1 MKTWIL
7 IFIKKNNMKTLF
19 AILMFFISFTCSSQV
34 NLKINYNK
42 IIDYDGKIRK
52 EYKSKGS
59 WYVTQDSVL
68 VQKYGN
74 DSLIYNTTEVK
85 GRHVYY
91 KNNFDEIVDVV
102 FMINGLTIR
111 NSTRPN
117 EYLIFRED

>member
-1 MKTWIL
+1 
-7 IFIKKNNMKTLF
+7 MKTLF
-19 AILMFFISFTCSSQV
+19 AILMFFISFICNSQV

-42 IIDYDGKIRK
+42 IIDYDGKTRK

-117 EYLIFRED
+117 EYLIFKED